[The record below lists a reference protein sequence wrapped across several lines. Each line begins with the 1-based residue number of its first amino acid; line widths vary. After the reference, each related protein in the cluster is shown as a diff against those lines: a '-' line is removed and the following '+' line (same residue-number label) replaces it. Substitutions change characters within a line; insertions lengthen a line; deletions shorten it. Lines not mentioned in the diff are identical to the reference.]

1 MTRRQD
7 IADESNVT
15 DQLVAEVDTTDEGM
29 MNAQNNL
36 EEIQIETGNLLEIKE
51 RVASLLITF
60 IDVEQ

>member
-15 DQLVAEVDTTDEGM
+15 DKLVAEVDTTDEGM